1 MSSFETETYT
11 AIANAVALEEGRL
24 SPKKRL
30 AVFAAV
36 ECFAQHGYEGTST
49 KMIADRAEIA
59 EATIFRHF
67 GTKGQLL
74 MRITEPVVKHLL
86 TPAISQEA
94 EALQVQH
101 KGNLKEISRAIIKSR
116 LAFLRLYEP
125 LVKILLQEIL
135 VNEDL
140 RLMIINQVAP
150 VVKRASGNIMANAS
164 GPMPQHERMMRSIVS
179 LLLGYFFH
187 RSFLQPE
194 RAWDDDAEVDYLIN
208 LIFHGF
214 AFDPNEKRP

>member
-1 MSSFETETYT
+1 MSSFENETYA

-36 ECFAQHGYEGTST
+36 ECFAENGYEGTST
-49 KMIADRAEIA
+49 KMIADRAGIA

-67 GTKGQLL
+67 GTKRQLL
-74 MRITEPVVKHLL
+74 MRIASPVVKHLL
-86 TPAISQEA
+86 APAVSQEA
-94 EALQVQH
+94 QALQVQH
-101 KGNLKEISRAIIKSR
+101 QGNLKEIARAILKSR
-116 LAFLRLYEP
+116 LTFLRLYEP
-125 LVKILLQEIL
+125 LVKILLQEVL

-150 VVKRASGNIMANAS
+150 VVQNAS
-164 GPMPQHERMMRSIVS
+164 GEIMASSGQSVPEHERVMRSIVS

-187 RSFLQPE
+187 RAFLQPE
-194 RAWDDDAEVDYLIN
+194 REWDDNGEVDYLIS
-208 LIFHGF
+208 LIFHGIQF
-214 AFDPNEKRP
+214 SQNEKRP

>member
-1 MSSFETETYT
+1 MSSFENDTYT

-36 ECFAQHGYEGTST
+36 KCFAELGYEGTST

-67 GTKGQLL
+67 GTKSQLL
-74 MRITEPVVKHLL
+74 MRIAEPVVKHLL
-86 TPAISQEA
+86 APAVHQEA
-94 EALQVQH
+94 EALMAQH
-101 KGNLKEISRAIIKSR
+101 KGNLKEIARAILKSR

-140 RLMIINQVAP
+140 RVMIITQVAP
-150 VVKRASGNIMANAS
+150 VIKRASGNIMANSS
-164 GPMPQHERMMRSIVS
+164 GPLPEHERMMRSIVS

-187 RSFLQPE
+187 RSFLQPDRE
-194 RAWDDDAEVDYLIN
+194 WDDDGEVDFLVN
-208 LIFHGF
+208 LVFHGF
-214 AFDPNEKRP
+214 GFDPIEKRP